1 MVREFMELRKEG
13 FKISIKDY
21 INLKVLEE
29 NTTALNDIFVN
40 SIIKKYFSKG
50 EDVKLFEVE

>member
-1 MVREFMELRKEG
+1 MVREFMKLRKEG

-40 SIIKKYFSKG
+40 SIIKKYYSTG
-50 EDVKLFEVE
+50 DTCY